1 MDYTEFSQRFDVL
14 YNNIT
19 SNQAPGLN
27 EYEKSVFL
35 TEGQEAYIKEQF
47 FALNNAEQAG
57 FDNIRK
63 RFTDFAGIIRTVNL
77 EQKNLDKDSDY
88 TKLDPRS
95 LTYYWPKDIMF
106 VVNEQIDLSNI
117 PLAMGQRIRQVL
129 PISYNEYTRLMS
141 KPFKQ
146 PNKYQCWR
154 LLTDYYSAEQT
165 QTDNGY
171 NIDEKYQP
179 VAEIIMN
186 VKDLSYAAKQV
197 PIYTLRYIKIP
208 SPIITADLTEYD
220 EDLRINNNS
229 GPCDCELHESTHSE
243 ILQKAV
249 LLAKLAWEGAVQQ
262 PTKNKQ

>member
-47 FALNNAEQAG
+47 FALNNSEQAG

-63 RFTDFAGIIRTVNL
+63 RYTDFAGIIRTVNL
-77 EQKNLDKDSDY
+77 EQKDLDKDSDY

-95 LTYYWPKDIMF
+95 LVYYWPKDVMF
-106 VVNEQIDLSNI
+106 VVNEQIDLSNV
-117 PLAMGQRIRQVL
+117 PLFLEQRIRQIL
-129 PISYNEYTRLMS
+129 PVSYNEYTRLMS

-154 LLTDYYSAEQT
+154 LLTDYHSVEET
-165 QTDNGY
+165 QTDDGY
-171 NIDEKYQP
+171 NIDEKY
-179 VAEIIMN
+179 
-186 VKDLSYAAKQV
+186 
-197 PIYTLRYIKIP
+197 
-208 SPIITADLTEYD
+208 
-220 EDLRINNNS
+220 
-229 GPCDCELHESTHSE
+229 
-243 ILQKAV
+243 
-249 LLAKLAWEGAVQQ
+249 
-262 PTKNKQ
+262 

>member
-47 FALNNAEQAG
+47 FALNNSEQSG
-57 FDNIRK
+57 FDTIRK
-63 RFTDFAGIIRTVNL
+63 RYTDFAGIIRTVNL
-77 EQKNLDKDSDY
+77 EQKDLDKDSEY
-88 TKLDPRS
+88 TKLDPRAI
-95 LTYYWPKDIMF
+95 TYYWPKDVMF
-106 VVNEQIDLSNI
+106 VINEQVDLSNI
-117 PLAMGQRIRQVL
+117 ILFKEQRLRQIL
-129 PISYNEYTRLMS
+129 PISYDEYTRLMS

-146 PNKYQCWR
+146 PNKFQCWR
-154 LLTDYYSAEQT
+154 LLTDYYSVEQT
-165 QTDNGY
+165 TVEDDQQNTEE
-171 NIDEKYQP
+171 IYQP
-179 VAEIIMN
+179 VVELIMN
-186 VKDLSYAAKQV
+186 NKDIAYAAGCT

-208 SPIITADLTEYD
+208 SPIITTDLTEYD

-229 GPCDCELHESTHSE
+229 GPCNCELHESTHAE

-249 LLAKLAWEGAVQQ
+249 LLAKLAWEGGVQQ
-262 PTKNKQ
+262 QIKR